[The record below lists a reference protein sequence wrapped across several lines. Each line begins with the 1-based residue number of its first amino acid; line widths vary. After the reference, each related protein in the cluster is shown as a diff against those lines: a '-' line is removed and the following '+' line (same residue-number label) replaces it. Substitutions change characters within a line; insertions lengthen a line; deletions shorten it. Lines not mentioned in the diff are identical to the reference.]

1 MKRGKI
7 ILKKESKPEQKN
19 HTKNP
24 PSLTTN
30 SKKNI
35 TSPRDP
41 GSAAGKPPETA
52 SRRRRE
58 CRIA

>member
-24 PSLTTN
+24 LSLTTN
-30 SKKNI
+30 SQKKHH
-35 TSPRDP
+35 PARDP
-41 GSAAGKPPETA
+41 GSAAGEPPETA
-52 SRRRRE
+52 SRRWRE
-58 CRIA
+58 